1 MKKHLLLGSALL
13 AAISAYPQNGKL
25 FKGKASGAVN
35 VAEEFKKRFNSP
47 DETAPLNRSTT
58 PQNQITP
65 SQENTVNTNA
75 KSSAAV
81 TVTKISSSMN
91 IYGVLVSQVKP
102 LQWNDNVDAVSFIHR
117 GSPTYVAV
125 GANATGKSG
134 NIVADLSTNMGTTWD
149 STCVWVNNTNLARY
163 PQGGL
168 YSAPGNT
175 SYNNTYIVSTGP
187 NTNGSNWI
195 GNFYASKSVTA
206 TPKNQPG
213 TDQQFFPNT
222 AVVGQVG
229 RHDFSRLS
237 FASTDDGIIHSIGG
251 LYNDVNLTAGD
262 GYRGAQVVKGSFNAG
277 AFVWATDSIIPPVI
291 TESGGDKSLHSAQ
304 YMAWNEQGTVG
315 YVMFLGRRTG
325 ATGSNVGWQPIVY
338 KTTNSG
344 ASWAILNGLDFNSPA
359 LQFVKDRIGSVTT
372 NTNLEVPF
380 FNISEGIDMVV
391 DAAGNLHIGS
401 LVNTSFSAHPDSA
414 SFSTVFGA
422 NQTRYIYSVGG
433 WPYVYDFTTN
443 GAGWKTYTIDSLP
456 TEVPGFDPAQPS
468 FSVNPWTTDANGQKV
483 QSSNRLQLSRSV
495 TGDRIAFV
503 WTQSDTTLTAHK
515 FNQFPDL
522 KARLICAVNGTIS
535 IAPVSTSITST
546 LPPSAVNNRVKN
558 KAYFHCV
565 SPKMKYNLGGNLFEL
580 PITVSNSPGTD
591 QLSTN
596 DHFFIKAEIA
606 NFACLTAINETA
618 KNTISNNA
626 LIPNPAKGNVNV
638 KVVLANTNTIDV
650 AIYNLV
656 GQLVKT
662 AKAEGQVG
670 DNIIN
675 VNLDGL
681 NAGIYMVKVSTN
693 GKTSTQKLVVE

>member
-13 AAISAYPQNGKL
+13 AAVSAYPQNGKL
-25 FKGKASGAVN
+25 FKGKASGAIN
-35 VAEEFKKRFNSP
+35 VAEELKKRFSSI
-47 DETAPLNRSTT
+47 DESAPSNHSTT
-58 PQNQITP
+58 PQNQTIP
-65 SQENTVNTNA
+65 STENAANA
-75 KSSAAV
+75 KSIAAV
-81 TVTKISSSMN
+81 TVTKISASMN
-91 IYGVLVSQVKP
+91 IYGVLVSQTKP

-134 NIVADLSTNMGTTWD
+134 NIVAMLSNNMGATWD
-149 STCVWVNNTNLARY
+149 STAVWVNNTNLARY

-175 SYNNTYIVSTGP
+175 NYNNAYVVAMGPATG
-187 NTNGSNWI
+187 GSGWV
-195 GNFYASKSVTA
+195 GSFYASKSVTA

-213 TDQQFFPNT
+213 SDQQFFPNT
-222 AVVGQVG
+222 SVVGPVG
-229 RHDFSRLS
+229 KHDFSRLS

-251 LYNDVNLTAGD
+251 IYNDINLTAGD
-262 GYRGAQVVKGSFNAG
+262 GYRGAQVVKGSFSGG
-277 AFVWATDSIIPPVI
+277 AFVWSTDSIIPPVI
-291 TESGGDKSLHSAQ
+291 TESNGDKSLYTNQ
-304 YMAWNEQGTVG
+304 YMAWNEQGTIG
-315 YVMFLGRRTG
+315 YAMFLGRRTG

-344 ASWAILNGLDFNSPA
+344 ASWSILNGLDFNTPA

-391 DAAGNLHIGS
+391 DGGGNLHIGT
-401 LVNTSFSAHPDSA
+401 LINTSFSADPDSA

-422 NQTRYIYSVGG
+422 NQTRYIYSPGG
-433 WPYVYDFTTN
+433 WPYVYDFVTN
-443 GAGWKTYTIDSLP
+443 GNGWKAYTIDSLP
-456 TEVPGFDPAQPS
+456 TEVPGFAPTQPS
-468 FSVNPWTTDANGQKV
+468 FGNNPWTVDASGNKV
-483 QSSNRLQLSRSV
+483 QSSNRLQLSRNV

-503 WTQSDTTLTAHK
+503 WSESDTILTTHK
-515 FNQFPDL
+515 FNEFPDL

-535 IAPVSTSITST
+535 IDPTITNITKT
-546 LPPSAVNNRVKN
+546 LPAGPVNNRVKS

-565 SPKMKYNLGGNLFEL
+565 SPKMKYNVGGNLFDL

-591 QLSTN
+591 QLGTN
-596 DHFFIKAEIA
+596 DHFFIKAEI
-606 NFACLTAINETA
+606 NNMVCPTAIDEIS
-618 KNTISNNA
+618 KNTISNNS

-638 KVVLANTNTIDV
+638 KVVLATANTIDV

-662 AKAEGQVG
+662 VKAEGQVG
-670 DNIIN
+670 DNTMN